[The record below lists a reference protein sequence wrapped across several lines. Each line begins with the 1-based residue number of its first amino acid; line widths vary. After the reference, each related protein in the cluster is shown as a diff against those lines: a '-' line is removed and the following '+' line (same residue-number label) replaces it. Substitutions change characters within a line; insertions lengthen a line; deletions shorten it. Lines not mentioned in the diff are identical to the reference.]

1 MNVMK
6 INKPQ
11 FDSTLKRL
19 NVEQDFLD
27 SSDLLYDIYE
37 TVTEAI
43 ETVLKQSEFK
53 EFNFVNPIV
62 VLLYIL
68 NEIKFAHSI
77 RWGEKV
83 SIEKMLQDEDFYHY
97 LCSVICDKY
106 LTNEQLNYKSQAYLN
121 KFNPQIS
128 TMALY
133 LNFCLNILNRQ
144 NVEYDKYQRL
154 IKDMLKNSF
163 SLSQCIQNLLING
176 FDVEAFS
183 TWRTTHEN
191 ESILY
196 VLVLNGKDVFDAYF
210 RHIEYSLAYRG
221 QIKSKEKTDEIFA
234 EIKEKMKEKGLK
246 SKDMKKFIEYGY
258 LFAIKDKE
266 YLVDYKLNFRD
277 GVENMAGLKK
287 YSKIYELSSEIAH
300 SSPLLIYSNR
310 EYYFLITMINLYES
324 FFRLESVF
332 NTFYKEIATEEEYAR
347 YLNLRNV
354 YMNELLVI
362 HKSLNLQYVNKFV
375 KIKTQHHDNKNPQ

>member
-11 FDSTLKRL
+11 FESTLKRL

-27 SSDLLYDIYE
+27 SSDLLYEIYE

-53 EFNFVNPIV
+53 DFNFVNPIV
-62 VLLYIL
+62 VILYIL

-83 SIEKMLQDEDFYHY
+83 STEKMLQDEDFSHY

-144 NVEYDKYQRL
+144 NVEYDK
-154 IKDMLKNSF
+154 LK
-163 SLSQCIQNLLING
+163 
-176 FDVEAFS
+176 
-183 TWRTTHEN
+183 
-191 ESILY
+191 
-196 VLVLNGKDVFDAYF
+196 
-210 RHIEYSLAYRG
+210 
-221 QIKSKEKTDEIFA
+221 
-234 EIKEKMKEKGLK
+234 
-246 SKDMKKFIEYGY
+246 
-258 LFAIKDKE
+258 
-266 YLVDYKLNFRD
+266 
-277 GVENMAGLKK
+277 
-287 YSKIYELSSEIAH
+287 
-300 SSPLLIYSNR
+300 
-310 EYYFLITMINLYES
+310 
-324 FFRLESVF
+324 
-332 NTFYKEIATEEEYAR
+332 
-347 YLNLRNV
+347 
-354 YMNELLVI
+354 
-362 HKSLNLQYVNKFV
+362 
-375 KIKTQHHDNKNPQ
+375 